1 MSARDRMR
9 ERRRRS
15 DNDDGG
21 GNDEP
26 DGPGGG
32 VDLGTGFGGGGSDGD
47 SGGRDPTDPSDAP
60 SATPDPGG
68 TSGGGSG
75 GGNGGG
81 NGGGRDPDN
90 PADAP
95 SATPAPTG
103 GDDDSGGRDASDPA
117 DAPSA
122 TPDPGGDE
130 DSGGAPTDPRNAP
143 SATPAPGSDDGGRD
157 AGDPADAPSATPDP
171 GAAEQGVEAS
181 GDAPDRIVDA
191 AAELEQDVVERYPS
205 LDSSDVRVEREGNQ
219 LTAELTESGQAAFR
233 EEVTG
238 GRDPSN
244 PADAPSASG
253 AMPSGDAGASI
264 TTQGDEPTAGARS
277 SGAGP
282 QGSNG
287 STGGSDSRDASGAI
301 EGGDVRL
308 VIEDT
313 QSRAR
318 QQTQQTNEQF
328 GDIAIENPITGNRV
342 EEDLDNAADAFR
354 DRASGVVQRTGTI
367 GTPVGLAETRSADEV
382 TEGLQGQVAES
393 TIRLANVPQL
403 AAEGKEVAEFAAT
416 QPQRAATEPREFGS
430 DVQQRTTAI
439 AETTAERAQDRPAEF
454 AIGTTVGLLGA
465 AGAGRAVGSATRRA
479 SGGRVDLGSD
489 VSGRTAQ
496 RVSEATRRLG
506 SSSRSAAGRAT
517 DAARGRTP
525 EVSVERDPD
534 AGLVEF
540 EGDAPSLPSRP
551 SASAVTDRVSGLR
564 DRASSDTDFTQ
575 SARVQAAV
583 TASTARRAASEAAE
597 TVRNAP
603 GRAQVA
609 ASRAR
614 RRLGDLPADA
624 RLEAAAARGRAADAA
639 SSIADRAR
647 PSFDRD
653 LSVDRPLSDVNL
665 RDSARAQAAVATSS
679 ARRRLAGAVPS
690 RPDFDSPDLDS
701 PDVNLRQSA
710 AAQAE
715 VLAGSARRRAAAAT
729 EPIRN
734 APDRARIA
742 SDRAQRRLGD
752 VRADAGLEAAAARAR
767 IRERL
772 SSSRDGSALPSL
784 DTPSLSGARDLTIRI
799 GESDGPRRARVP
811 DDTGDDLG
819 PFADDDALGELGA
832 LDETDTSG
840 NSGLVDGP
848 DVDDS
853 RGSSGGPSAVTLQ
866 RRGDADTPRPRGDR
880 EAGRRDRPRDL
891 ERGVASG
898 LAADQ
903 VFGEGERG
911 PSIGSGVGQSD
922 AVGAAV
928 DAGTAVGPTV
938 ETPTDIAPTETP
950 STDTGTGLDTPTR
963 LTTDTSTRTG
973 VRQDTDVR
981 SDLRVDARADLDTRT
996 DSRRRSNLDIDAPGS
1011 DDDGARSLGF
1021 GGDEQRFE
1029 SDTLDLL

>member
-1 MSARDRMR
+1 MP
-9 ERRRRS
+9 RRRTVTS
-15 DNDDGG
+15 PSFDPGDIGG
-21 GNDEP
+21 
-26 DGPGGG
+26 
-32 VDLGTGFGGGGSDGD
+32 GGGGSDDD
-47 SGGRDPTDPSDAP
+47 SG
-60 SATPDPGG
+60 DPG
-68 TSGGGSG
+68 
-75 GGNGGG
+75 
-81 NGGGRDPDN
+81 GGGRDRDR
-90 PADAP
+90 
-95 SATPAPTG
+95 
-103 GDDDSGGRDASDPA
+103 DDDDPP
-117 DAPSA
+117 D
-122 TPDPGGDE
+122 PDPGSVTRDR
-130 DSGGAPTDPRNAP
+130 GGAGAGGGGEPTVGVGD
-143 SATPAPGSDDGGRD
+143 SDDGGSTGPSRQGRD
-157 AGDPADAPSATPDP
+157 DRGSSSPGGSSPPASDVGGPGSVTDPAMDPSEEQAAGVVGDPGGEIDPSDTPAAGTVGSDGSSAGESTGPSRQTRDDRGGASGSMDPSETPAATEYEDP
-171 GAAEQGVEAS
+171 VQGVEENTGRV
-181 GDAPDRIVDA
+181 GDAA
-191 AAELEQDVVERYPS
+191 SEFEQDVIEERG
-205 LDSSDVRVEREGNQ
+205 LEEEDVRITRDDDQ
-219 LTAELTESGQAAFR
+219 LVAELTGTGKTELRRRAVEQQREDAERQAR
-233 EEVTG
+233 LD
-238 GRDPSN
+238 RR
-244 PADAPSASG
+244 
-253 AMPSGDAGASI
+253 
-264 TTQGDEPTAGARS
+264 Q
-277 SGAGP
+277 
-282 QGSNG
+282 Q
-287 STGGSDSRDASGAI
+287 SRDADPRGSGL
-301 EGGDVRL
+301 EGGDQRL
-308 VIEDT
+308 FNE
-313 QSRAR
+313 AR
-318 QQTQQTNEQF
+318 EQRRQEAAQEEQF
-328 GDIAIENPITGNRV
+328 GDVEITNPITGNRV
-342 EEDLDNAADAFR
+342 EDDLDNAADAFR
-354 DRASGVVQRTGTI
+354 DRASGVVQRTGAV
-367 GTPVGLAETRSADEV
+367 GTPGVAGLAGTRDRSEV
-382 TEGLQGQVAES
+382 TDGLQGQVAES

-416 QPQRAATEPREFGS
+416 QPQRAASAPEEFTS
-430 DVQQRTTAI
+430 DVEQRSTAI
-439 AETTAERAQDRPAEF
+439 ARATAQRARENPAEF
-454 AIGTTVGLLGA
+454 AIGTTVGLVGA

-489 VSGRTAQ
+489 LSGRAAQ
-496 RVSEATRRLG
+496 RASAAARRLG
-506 SSSRSAAGRAT
+506 GSSRSAAGRAA

-525 EVSVERDPD
+525 DVSVERDPD

-540 EGDAPSLPSRP
+540 EGDGPSLPSRP
-551 SASAVTDRVSGLR
+551 STSAVTDRVSGLR
-564 DRASSDTDFTQ
+564 DRASTDTNLAQ
-575 SARVQAAV
+575 SAQAQAAV
-583 TASTARRAASEAAE
+583 TASSARRSASQAVEA
-597 TVRNAP
+597 VQNAP
-603 GRAQVA
+603 GRARVA
-609 ASRAR
+609 ASRAQ
-614 RRLGDLPADA
+614 RRLGELPADA

-665 RDSARAQAAVATSS
+665 RDSARAQAAVAASS
-679 ARRRLAGAVPS
+679 ARRRLSGAVPS
-690 RPDFDSPDLDS
+690 RPDLDT

-767 IRERL
+767 ISDRL

-911 PSIGSGVGQSD
+911 PSIEPGVGPTD
-922 AVGAAV
+922 AVGTAV
-928 DAGTAVGPTV
+928 DEGTAIGPTV

-950 STDTGTGLDTPTR
+950 STDTGTGVNTPTR

-973 VRQDTDVR
+973 LRQDTDVR
-981 SDLRVDARADLDTRT
+981 SDLRVDTRADLDTRT

-1011 DDDGARSLGF
+1011 DDDGTRSLGF